1 MPELAQFLDT
11 SLFKDR
17 LESVI
22 INLMSD
28 SVFQIREEATQLL
41 LTLKEKNQPG
51 GPFDQRWLQDTL
63 ESKAREFHTHE
74 KFAQRIQ
81 TLFLIQR
88 VVGKVDDRF
97 LNEKLIPLALR
108 LSEDPV
114 PNIRF
119 NFAKLIESIF
129 SKLSPD
135 NKRKAEESLVK
146 MVENEKTDFDVKYY
160 AEKALKSI
168 SK

>member
-1 MPELAQFLDT
+1 M
-11 SLFKDR
+11 
-17 LESVI
+17 
-22 INLMSD
+22 
-28 SVFQIREEATQLL
+28 
-41 LTLKEKNQPG
+41 
-51 GPFDQRWLQDTL
+51 
-63 ESKAREFHTHE
+63 
-74 KFAQRIQ
+74 
-81 TLFLIQR
+81 
-88 VVGKVDDRF
+88 
-97 LNEKLIPLALR
+97 NEKLIPLALR

-129 SKLSPD
+129 SKLSPE